1 MARTAH
7 DHESR
12 TLTPRQLAILQ
23 FLRDYRRSRGY
34 SPTMQEVADELGITK
49 VTVFEHVG
57 KLVDKGLIRRLPYR
71 ARSLE
76 LTSIVSFPDERAGA
90 LPLLG
95 RIAAGQPIEAIENPE
110 TLDLQEVFA
119 GRGERFVLKVTGD
132 SMIDDHI
139 RDGDYVVVEK
149 RTRVRDGE
157 AVVALLEGGEATLK
171 RFYRERKGRVRLQP
185 ANPDY
190 APIRVD
196 ADRLDIQG
204 VVVGVIRKY

>member
-1 MARTAH
+1 MTRADH

-23 FLRDYRRSRGY
+23 FIRDYRRSRGY

-49 VTVFEHVG
+49 VTVFEHIG
-57 KLVDKGLIRRLPYR
+57 KLADKGLIRRLAYR

-76 LTSIVSFPDERAGA
+76 LTSSVSFPDERPGT

-95 RIAAGQPIEAIENPE
+95 RIAAGHPIEAIENPE
-110 TLDLQEVFA
+110 TLDLEEVFA

-157 AVVALLEGGEATLK
+157 AVVALLAGGEATLK
-171 RFYRERKGRVRLQP
+171 RFYREGKRVRLQP
-185 ANPDY
+185 ANPEF
-190 APIRVD
+190 APIMVP
-196 ADRLDIQG
+196 ADRIDVQG
-204 VVVGVIRKY
+204 VVIGVIRKY